1 MKVNNRAKPLKKL
14 FALGIC
20 ILLTVTIVP
29 RVKIIWELNQRKQQL
44 VMEEAHMRKINN
56 NLKIQLKEA
65 RKPETV
71 ERIAREKLRMVKDGE
86 SYVVEVSPE
95 PAHF

>member
-1 MKVNNRAKPLKKL
+1 MNKTKPLKKIFIL
-14 FALGIC
+14 SIC
-20 ILLTVTIVP
+20 ILLMVTVVP
-29 RVKIIWELNQRKQQL
+29 RVKIIWELSQRKQELAVEQ
-44 VMEEAHMRKINN
+44 AHIKRIND

-65 RKPETV
+65 KKPQTV

-95 PAHF
+95 SAHF